1 MTFLPFWLEY
11 SPMEILRNILRRK
24 FRSALTI
31 FGIAIGI
38 FAFTVM
44 GSLALKLNRM
54 IDGGKKYITGQITIM
69 PKGTGA
75 EAMGGGGGSILPV
88 DTLNKISNVE
98 GVDKVGAMVSL
109 LLEEPDPDNPSSGGM
124 TMSPPTIYGSD
135 FKSEFKNKNWES
147 MAMKE
152 GHMVGK
158 DDSND
163 KVSVGISVAT
173 DKKLKV
179 GDKMTIRG
187 QEFEVAGIV
196 DRTMTGPD
204 SYVFMSID
212 KARDMLIESNP
223 FLKSLKQRSEDA
235 AKISDAAL
243 ASMPPETRKQITE
256 AKSFNVEDITSM
268 AGVTWKDGYDSEVL
282 ADKIKNEFK
291 KEVSVLSPKK
301 MGEQIDQGSAII
313 NAVILGSAVIALVV
327 GGFSIINTMVMS
339 ISERT
344 KEIGIKKALGA
355 SNKSILFEYTTEAGI
370 IGLIGGAIGTGLG
383 LIAMISLN
391 SKMASKGAE
400 IFLIDTNYVVYVLA
414 FSFVL
419 GILAGIIPAYR
430 ASKLK
435 VVDALREL

>member
-1 MTFLPFWLEY
+1 
-11 SPMEILRNILRRK
+11 MEIFRNILRRK

-69 PKGTGA
+69 PKGSSA
-75 EAMGGGGGSILPV
+75 EGMGVGSGSVLPV
-88 DTLNKISNVE
+88 DTLNKIGDVE

-109 LLEEPDPDNPSSGGM
+109 LLEEPDPDNPSGGGM
-124 TMSPPTIYGSD
+124 NMMPPTIYGTD
-135 FKSEFKNKNWES
+135 LKTDYKNKNWES
-147 MAMKE
+147 MAMKD

-163 KVSVGISVAT
+163 KVSIGISIAT
-173 DKKLKV
+173 DKKLNV
-179 GDKMTIRG
+179 GDKMEIRS
-187 QEFEVAGIV
+187 QEFEVVGIV

-212 KARDMLIESNP
+212 KAREMLIESNP

-235 AKISDAAL
+235 SKISESAL
-243 ASMPPETRKQITE
+243 AAMPEVTRKQIME

-268 AGVTWKDGYDSEVL
+268 AGVTWKDGYDSEAV
-282 ADKIKNEFK
+282 ADTIKNKFK
-291 KEVSVLSPKK
+291 EDVTVLSPKK

-355 SNKSILFEYTTEAGI
+355 SNKSILFEYTVEAGI

-383 LIAMISLN
+383 LIAMVSLN